1 MHQYQDINLFRE
13 GTIVDIDNIED
24 FQGVKIERIAD
35 SGVSISGPSIRDCVV
50 SGKSPACLARGKIKQ
65 MDKKPILNME
75 NNTTN
80 TENNTTNIANTET
93 VAATPVAVSPVESP
107 VRGKYKDALAAMQVP
122 SNPTFT
128 IKEVA
133 DLNKLPI
140 PYAVKWVAEHCEE
153 AGLAEKPA
161 GQRGRVAKLYKKK
174 S

>member
-13 GTIVDIDNIED
+13 GAIVDIDTIED

-65 MDKKPILNME
+65 IEKKPILNME

-80 TENNTTNIANTET
+80 TTNTET
-93 VAATPVAVSPVESP
+93 VPVAVSPVESP
-107 VRGKYKDALAAMQVP
+107 VRGKYKDALASMQVP
-122 SNPTFT
+122 AKDTFT

-133 DLNKLPI
+133 ELNKLPI
-140 PYAVKWVAEHCEE
+140 PYAVKWVAEHCDE

-161 GQRGRVAKLYKKK
+161 GQRGRVAKLFKKK

>member
-13 GTIVDIDNIED
+13 GTIVDIDTIED

-65 MDKKPILNME
+65 MDKKPILNMDT
-75 NNTTN
+75 NNTNTN
-80 TENNTTNIANTET
+80 TENTNTE
-93 VAATPVAVSPVESP
+93 VAPVATSPVESP
-107 VRGKYKDALAAMQVP
+107 VRGKYKDALASMQVP
-122 SNPTFT
+122 AKETFT

-133 DLNKLPI
+133 ELNKLPI
-140 PYAVKWVAEHCEE
+140 PYAVKWVAEHCDE
-153 AGLAEKPA
+153 AGLAEKPE

-174 S
+174 G